1 MPQSPKSALY
11 LSLLDFFL
19 SNGHEFLF
27 NSYLGSLE
35 RFAVVEDY
43 WLCFLFI
50 TTTSL
55 PKFSKGTSPTN
66 HDFFSCASECY
77 HEQFYRMQL
86 YYQAL
91 LNFSSLNL
99 DLKKWAFLAIISP
112 RTVKH
117 KISFVCLICLLSTIK
132 RRQVSPCR
140 LSNLLP
146 YETQP
151 ALQDICSSPYKHQ
164 AFPTDKECDAACSR
178 FVQKKAFTDPH
189 LVRKKGLKNNSNPSQ
204 SVL

>member
-77 HEQFYRMQL
+77 HEQFYRMRL
-86 YYQAL
+86 YCRAL

-99 DLKKWAFLAIISP
+99 DLKKMGFFGNYLTKNSKTQNKLRASHLLIIDNKE
-112 RTVKH
+112 TAGV
-117 KISFVCLICLLSTIK
+117 T
-132 RRQVSPCR
+132 
-140 LSNLLP
+140 LP
-146 YETQP
+146 S
-151 ALQDICSSPYKHQ
+151 LQL
-164 AFPTDKECDAACSR
+164 T
-178 FVQKKAFTDPH
+178 T
-189 LVRKKGLKNNSNPSQ
+189 L
-204 SVL
+204 